1 MPVQEVLAGNY
12 QGARMAFGYPAVPDH
27 SLKKEVFRLL
37 DAERITGMK
46 LTDSY
51 MIDPGESLCGMILA
65 DRHLKY
71 FDVGKIDAEQLAD
84 YARRR
89 RITPEEAKRLLP
101 KNIV

>member
-1 MPVQEVLAGNY
+1 
-12 QGARMAFGYPAVPDH
+12 
-27 SLKKEVFRLL
+27 
-37 DAERITGMK
+37 
-46 LTDSY
+46 
-51 MIDPGESLCGMILA
+51 MILA